1 MRAWLPFLVSAVA
14 LAQPAALKPVSIDAA
29 VAMASERYPLVRV
42 SQEQLAAASAAIQ
55 LARTVYLPRVDS
67 LAQVNRATRDNVF
80 GLLLPQPVIPSLS
93 GPVLGTNDL
102 TNVWGSAVGVLASW
116 EPFDFGLR
124 EANVAVTEAAR
135 RRSAAAVERTR
146 FEVAVLTADA
156 YLTLMAAEN
165 TARAAEAAVTRAA
178 QVEQVTGAVV
188 EAGLRPG
195 ADLSR
200 AQAERAMARTQ
211 LIQARQAVEV
221 ARATLAQF
229 TGTPVATVP
238 LAPRAAKQAGGEH
251 PRLTEQSAAIEE
263 VKARERALDR
273 AYYPKVNLQGSLYAR
288 GSGARTDGSTGG
300 VLSGLGPNYQNWAL
314 GLSLTF
320 PLMDFASLRVKKQI
334 EVHNERAEQARRDQI
349 ATELSAQMARA
360 TAALEAARAIVENTP
375 VLLRA
380 AREGQQQATARYKSG
395 LSSVIE
401 VAEAER
407 LLTQAEIDD
416 ALARLAVRRA
426 ELAVAS
432 AMGSLDSFLESTRP

>member
-29 VAMASERYPLVRV
+29 VAMASERYPLVRI

-67 LAQVNRATRDNVF
+67 LAQVNRATRNNVF

-165 TARAAEAAVTRAA
+165 TARAAEAAVARAA

-211 LIQARQAVEV
+211 LIKARQAVEV

-238 LAPRAAKQAGGEH
+238 LAPRAAKEAGGEH

-360 TAALEAARAIVENTP
+360 QAALEAARAVVENTP